1 MNTAEQ
7 LAVECRGV
15 KKTYG
20 SGSNEVHA
28 LRSIDLT
35 VREGE
40 LMMLVGPSGCG
51 KTTLISIIAGVL
63 DATAGE
69 CTVSGESMQQMSGS
83 TWRRLSEE
91 LAGRAPGSG
100 AQSGTRHA
108 HL

>member
-40 LMMLVGPSGCG
+40 LMNL
-51 KTTLISIIAGVL
+51 
-63 DATAGE
+63 
-69 CTVSGESMQQMSGS
+69 
-83 TWRRLSEE
+83 
-91 LAGRAPGSG
+91 
-100 AQSGTRHA
+100 
-108 HL
+108 